1 MRIKS
6 LEIKGYKN
14 ITQKAVFDFTNSGNY
29 IALIG
34 LNGSGKSNVLE
45 AISLIF
51 GSLYQNKTIKN
62 FCPEYDFSYKI
73 IYTIENQEIQIENG
87 SYTLL
92 KQDGIIKNKEIKRKK
107 RDYLPSEIFACYSGD
122 ELRLWEEIYSKH
134 YFSYFRKLSRGFYR
148 EKQKLVY
155 VNKHSWQIA
164 LLTLICHD
172 DSGEYIK
179 EIFKVDELTD
189 ISIYFDFPSNYDN
202 RVDWYVRNIDNG
214 EEPYNEALMLINT
227 IKSRQEEKG
236 SPLHFNEIRDIIV
249 LQMGNNKKNCRKL
262 FFLLF
267 AIGMYKDK
275 KLFLKIDIT
284 NDQLSLKQLSEGE
297 KKLILIKCIMNV
309 LANKNSIILL
319 DEPDSH
325 LHIVKKKEIKDYL
338 QESDC
343 YSILTSHSPSLLN
356 SFPNEKTIILKNAE
370 NGLEVYKKDKFE
382 ILSDITNGEF
392 SIAEATIVMSSNK
405 PTLLVEG
412 KFDINI
418 IKTGLNKIN
427 QSSYNSIKNMN
438 IFPIG
443 GASGLRVFYKLIKE
457 SNNHSKVVALLD
469 NDMAGN
475 TEIEEILNTEE
486 LQNLK
491 NNGSLEKDNFHFLM
505 LPKLDRITNS
515 QFEIEDYFK
524 TKLLKKISKEK
535 IDSFKVLKDF
545 TLKKD
550 TIKKELNKRIE
561 TFDVSEFED
570 FKILFDKINSILS
583 Q

>member
-1 MRIKS
+1 MKITH

-14 ITQKAVFDFTNSGNY
+14 ITKKTVFDFTNAENY

-51 GSLYQNKTIKN
+51 GSLYQNKSINEFHPNYN
-62 FCPEYDFSYKI
+62 FTYKI
-73 IYTIENQEIQIENG
+73 IYTIDNKEIQIENG

-92 KQDGIIKNKEIKRKK
+92 KDDGLEKNKEIKRSK

-122 ELRLWEEIYSKH
+122 ELRMWEEIYSKF
-134 YFSYFRKLSRGFYR
+134 YFGYFNKLARGSFR

-155 VNKHSWQIA
+155 VNKYSWQIA

-172 DSGEYIK
+172 DSSEYIK
-179 EIFKVDELTD
+179 EILKVDELTD
-189 ISIYFDFPSNYDN
+189 ISIHFAFPSNYDR
-202 RVDWYVRNIDNG
+202 RVEWYVKNIDDG
-214 EEPYNEALMLINT
+214 EEAYNEALILINT
-227 IKSRQEEKG
+227 INSRQEEKG
-236 SPLHFNEIRDIIV
+236 GPLHLNEIRDIVV
-249 LQMGNNKKNCRKL
+249 LQTGNNNKNCRKL

-267 AIGMYKDK
+267 AIGMHKDK
-275 KLFLKIDIT
+275 KLFLKIVIK
-284 NDQLSLKQLSEGE
+284 NNHLSLKQLSEGE
-297 KKLILIKCIMNV
+297 KRLILIKCILNV
-309 LANKNSIILL
+309 LANRNSIILL

-325 LHIVKKKEIKDYL
+325 LHIVKKKELKSYL
-338 QESDC
+338 QESEYC
-343 YSILTSHSPSLLN
+343 SILTSHSPSLLN
-356 SFPNEKTIILKNAE
+356 SFPDENIRILKNSE
-370 NGLEVYKKDKFE
+370 EGLEVYKNEKLE

-392 SIAEATIVMSSNK
+392 SIVEATIAMSSNK

-418 IKTGLNKIN
+418 INTALQKIN
-427 QSSYNSIKNMN
+427 QPSYNSIKDMNM
-438 IFPIG
+438 FPIG

-457 SNNHSKVVALLD
+457 SNNHGKVIAIVD
-469 NDMAGN
+469 SDIAGN
-475 TEIEEILNTEE
+475 TEMEEILNTAE
-486 LQNLK
+486 LQTLK
-491 NNGSLEKDNFHFLM
+491 NNGCIEKDNFHFLM

-524 TKLLKKISKEK
+524 TDLLKEISREL

-550 TIKKELNKRIE
+550 TIKRKLNERVE
-561 TFDVSEFED
+561 NLEVVEFDD
-570 FKILFDKINSILS
+570 FKVLFDKINSI
-583 Q
+583 